1 MQEKKR
7 KKKNPAAEQEEQTK
21 KMQSVA
27 ETASEQPTA
36 EEPPKESAQ
45 KSSKSKQKSTASGAA
60 DAKEK
65 RQTGWILAEVAISAA
80 LLVAMRL
87 TLLHPFL
94 DNWTEVNTMSGS
106 TWLEDNAQQVPLTTT
121 TPDSTD
127 PTGTTDSNKNGNQ
140 SDLYKSVSM
149 DNQEIHNGDLILV
162 NNSTAYESTDEN
174 ELEAVYEKKTDSYSV
189 SGSELMLRGDV
200 IDNLNH
206 MLDDFQTETGHS
218 DIIII
223 SGYRTTEQQQEL
235 YDADLEDTGEDTS
248 TLVAKPGYSEHETGY
263 AMDFSLFEDGI
274 SADYDGTGEYDWIN
288 QNCAHYGFILR
299 YPENKTDLTE
309 IQYESWH
316 YRYVGQPHAYY
327 MQQNDLCLEEYTE
340 TLKDYSVDNPLE
352 ITNWDGKVYQVYYVP
367 AEAGDSTYV
376 MVPPDQEYT
385 VSGNNVDGFIIT
397 VDTGVTN
404 LDEAEAKTTTTT
416 ATSDSEDTETT
427 ETETETDA
435 LAESDWNTE
444 DWEY

>member
-7 KKKNPAAEQEEQTK
+7 KKKKSTAEQEEQTK

-45 KSSKSKQKSTASGAA
+45 KSSKSKQKPTASGSANT
-60 DAKEK
+60 KEN
-65 RQTGWILAEVAISAA
+65 RRTGWILAEVAISAA

-248 TLVAKPGYSEHETGY
+248 TLVAKPDTVNMKLAMPWTFHCLKMVFLPTMTAQGNMTGSTKTVPT
-263 AMDFSLFEDGI
+263 MGSFCGI
-274 SADYDGTGEYDWIN
+274 RKIKPT
-288 QNCAHYGFILR
+288 
-299 YPENKTDLTE
+299 
-309 IQYESWH
+309 
-316 YRYVGQPHAYY
+316 
-327 MQQNDLCLEEYTE
+327 
-340 TLKDYSVDNPLE
+340 
-352 ITNWDGKVYQVYYVP
+352 
-367 AEAGDSTYV
+367 
-376 MVPPDQEYT
+376 
-385 VSGNNVDGFIIT
+385 
-397 VDTGVTN
+397 
-404 LDEAEAKTTTTT
+404 
-416 ATSDSEDTETT
+416 
-427 ETETETDA
+427 
-435 LAESDWNTE
+435 
-444 DWEY
+444 

>member
-7 KKKNPAAEQEEQTK
+7 KKKKSTAEQEEQTK
-21 KMQSVA
+21 KIQSVA

-36 EEPPKESAQ
+36 KELPKESVELP
-45 KSSKSKQKSTASGAA
+45 SKSNPTASGSA
-60 DAKEK
+60 DTKGK

-189 SGSELMLRGDV
+189 SGAELMLRGDV
-200 IDNLNH
+200 I
-206 MLDDFQTETGHS
+206 
-218 DIIII
+218 
-223 SGYRTTEQQQEL
+223 
-235 YDADLEDTGEDTS
+235 
-248 TLVAKPGYSEHETGY
+248 
-263 AMDFSLFEDGI
+263 
-274 SADYDGTGEYDWIN
+274 
-288 QNCAHYGFILR
+288 
-299 YPENKTDLTE
+299 
-309 IQYESWH
+309 
-316 YRYVGQPHAYY
+316 
-327 MQQNDLCLEEYTE
+327 
-340 TLKDYSVDNPLE
+340 
-352 ITNWDGKVYQVYYVP
+352 
-367 AEAGDSTYV
+367 
-376 MVPPDQEYT
+376 
-385 VSGNNVDGFIIT
+385 
-397 VDTGVTN
+397 
-404 LDEAEAKTTTTT
+404 
-416 ATSDSEDTETT
+416 
-427 ETETETDA
+427 
-435 LAESDWNTE
+435 
-444 DWEY
+444 

>member
-45 KSSKSKQKSTASGAA
+45 KSSKSKQKPTASGSANT
-60 DAKEK
+60 KEN
-65 RQTGWILAEVAISAA
+65 RRTGWILAEVAISAA

-189 SGSELMLRGDV
+189 SGDR
-200 IDNLNH
+200 
-206 MLDDFQTETGHS
+206 
-218 DIIII
+218 
-223 SGYRTTEQQQEL
+223 
-235 YDADLEDTGEDTS
+235 
-248 TLVAKPGYSEHETGY
+248 K
-263 AMDFSLFEDGI
+263 
-274 SADYDGTGEYDWIN
+274 
-288 QNCAHYGFILR
+288 
-299 YPENKTDLTE
+299 
-309 IQYESWH
+309 
-316 YRYVGQPHAYY
+316 
-327 MQQNDLCLEEYTE
+327 
-340 TLKDYSVDNPLE
+340 SV
-352 ITNWDGKVYQVYYVP
+352 V
-367 AEAGDSTYV
+367 
-376 MVPPDQEYT
+376 
-385 VSGNNVDGFIIT
+385 
-397 VDTGVTN
+397 
-404 LDEAEAKTTTTT
+404 
-416 ATSDSEDTETT
+416 
-427 ETETETDA
+427 
-435 LAESDWNTE
+435 
-444 DWEY
+444 